1 MTADLTVLLGLRRAP
16 RDSVYRSTAPS
27 RSMPDPAGHGFDVVA
42 YCDGSLKQ
50 GARDGAGVW
59 SGVGGWG
66 VVAWSAAAPRSPVAW
81 MGACGRVASSSAAE
95 PAAVGHA
102 LRLAPPGRLLVRSDS
117 QVALGWLRPGRA
129 PGGAYD
135 PLVMRDVLL
144 ALRGA
149 RGARGPAV
157 GARAR
162 PGLRQQGG
170 GLAGGP
176 RDPLRRLRGAGG
188 GVRGRAPEPRAGRL
202 GGWLT
207 SRHHSAAEPA

>member
-16 RDSVYRSTAPS
+16 RDSVYRGTAPS
-27 RSMPDPAGHGFDVVA
+27 RSEPDPAGHGFDVVA

-50 GARDGAGVW
+50 GAMDDAGVW

-95 PAAVGHA
+95 LAAVGHA

-144 ALRGA
+144 ALAA
-149 RGARGPAV
+149 RGAPV
-157 GARAR
+157 V
-162 PGLRQQGG
+162 LQW
-170 GLAGGP
+170 
-176 RDPLRRLRGAGG
+176 
-188 GVRGRAPEPRAGRL
+188 VRGHDRDFGNNAADRLAARGIHCADYGVPVEVRAAALPSPGL